1 MSALHGPASSN
12 GYQWMRRANLEGIA
26 AVVLVNDKREQRM
39 TPLNARADPFFS
51 MCVCADHF
59 KRCDAVRYLLIVTD
73 VLLSVNDVL

>member
-1 MSALHGPASSN
+1 MLRMKRYLLGLKLL
-12 GYQWMRRANLEGIA
+12 YQVISGLS
-26 AVVLVNDKREQRM
+26 LVNNEREPRV

-73 VLLSVNDVL
+73 VLLIVNDVL